1 MEMFKSHLK
10 TLPQMLV
17 SPPRPLYQELAET
30 NEIILTRE
38 VLQEKR
44 LIVLMQSRV
53 WMWTGTSINSLVC
66 IKGAVFLK
74 FRLVENNGKTSLHPD
89 RHKDLFLIY

>member
-38 VLQEKR
+38 VLQEKKAHCSNAKQGLDADWDQR
-44 LIVLMQSRV
+44 
-53 WMWTGTSINSLVC
+53 
-66 IKGAVFLK
+66 K
-74 FRLVENNGKTSLHPD
+74 
-89 RHKDLFLIY
+89 